1 MKIID
6 VKIHKVIVPIKP
18 DTVHS
23 EGIEDKLCAPGCQL
37 HSDITGNLLRED
49 DLIVAPIQFENGAAV
64 VPDEPGLSVTLDHEA
79 VERYRVD

>member
-23 EGIEDKLCAPGCQL
+23 EGIEDKFC
-37 HSDITGNLLRED
+37 
-49 DLIVAPIQFENGAAV
+49 AAV
-64 VPDEPGLSVTLDHEA
+64 FPDESGLGVTLDREA

>member
-1 MKIID
+1 MKMID

-23 EGIEDKLCAPGCQL
+23 EGIEDKFC
-37 HSDITGNLLRED
+37 
-49 DLIVAPIQFENGAAV
+49 AAV
-64 VPDEPGLSVTLDHEA
+64 VPDEPSLGETLDREA